1 MKQQNIYLFPS
12 LLVSFFLSG
21 LTSDLIGVG
30 VICITITMSVQVRIF
45 SSFTFSFQA
54 SPNILTVMRK
64 KKTLKE
70 FSVTG
75 AVVDVVS
82 LKEKA

>member
-1 MKQQNIYLFPS
+1 LHNDNNVCSGPY
-12 LLVSFFLSG
+12 FFLFYFFIPGESEHFD
-21 LTSDLIGVG
+21 SD
-30 VICITITMSVQVRIF
+30 
-45 SSFTFSFQA
+45 A
-54 SPNILTVMRK
+54 KK